1 MTLWSSQCREG
12 HTGVLGSK
20 VAQESVPCLSLVCL
34 WLASGVSTEHVS
46 RLLQESLLTGKNQAV
61 SSWHHWWKQAC
72 SSYPYLTPTIISN
85 GSKRKGWRGT
95 SSLLWRAT
103 GTYKQKPLVWPLLS
117 RHNTS
122 PHPPRDPVVK
132 GALKS
137 KVGWGCTDGA
147 RRRGGWRSPQKVAFT
162 LLSSSTT
169 LSVSFPSSLLL
180 TRCC

>member
-1 MTLWSSQCREG
+1 M
-12 HTGVLGSK
+12 
-20 VAQESVPCLSLVCL
+20 PCLSLACL
-34 WLASGVSTEHVS
+34 WRVSGVSTEHAS
-46 RLLQESLLTGKNQAV
+46 RLLQESLLTGKNQAL

-72 SSYPYLTPTIISN
+72 SSHPYLTPTIISN

-103 GTYKQKPLVWPLLS
+103 GHTSRNPWSGLS
-117 RHNTS
+117 SQAITPS

-137 KVGWGCTDGA
+137 RAGWGCTNGA

>member
-1 MTLWSSQCREG
+1 M
-12 HTGVLGSK
+12 
-20 VAQESVPCLSLVCL
+20 PCFSLACL
-34 WLASGVSTEHVS
+34 WLASGVSTEHAS
-46 RLLQESLLTGKNQAV
+46 RLLQESLLTGKNQAL

-72 SSYPYLTPTIISN
+72 SSHPYLTPTIISD

-117 RHNTS
+117 SHNT
-122 PHPPRDPVVK
+122 
-132 GALKS
+132 KS
-137 KVGWGCTDGA
+137 TSSWRSSGEGGTCRAGWGCTNGD